1 MKMQCPN
8 CGLKGSVADLYVGRH
23 VKCPKCKNIFLCEI
37 DTTLVVEDIEDTSRA
52 GNVAAAETPGAASH
66 HTKMIGEQLVDRGYI
81 SSAALQAAHEDQTA
95 GGGRIGDILI
105 KHKEIDEAD
114 LLEALAIQFDMEY
127 VPVLPTEIQSD
138 FTSRLTIGFL
148 KKFKIV
154 PVAYGDDAF
163 IAINDPFLYQE
174 LDDVR
179 RLLGWE
185 AARAVLCPSQ
195 SILNSINYAYDMSH
209 NTAEEVMQDIHDEDP
224 EALFSAIEEVGDLLD
239 DTSEE
244 PVIRLV
250 NFMFSQAVRNNA
262 SDIHI
267 EPYTNSLKIR
277 QRIDGILYDMLS
289 PPKHVQSALV
299 SRIKILAKLKIDVKM
314 LPQDG
319 RIELKIGNKEIDVRV
334 STLPTSA
341 GERVVM
347 RLLDKSSVLISLAE
361 LGMPEDRLQPFTDE
375 IHAAHGIVLV
385 TGPTGSGKTTTLYAA
400 LTTIHKTDINII
412 TIEDP
417 VEYKI
422 SGIGQVQVNPAID
435 LTFASGLRSIVRQD
449 PDVILIGEIRDLE
462 TAEIAIQSA
471 LTGHLVFSTLHTND
485 SSSAIT
491 RLIDMGIEPFLL
503 SSSINAILAQRLV
516 RMICAQCKEE
526 YTPLPEELA
535 KLGLDD
541 SIAGSG
547 RKVYRGRGC
556 SKCHHTGFRGR
567 CGIFELLLMSQSMKS
582 LVLNTADANLI
593 KQQAVAE
600 GMVTLRQDGAMK
612 VLQGITTIEE
622 VYRVTHE

>member
-1 MKMQCPN
+1 MKNP
-8 CGLKGSVADLYVGRH
+8 AHGR
-23 VKCPKCKNIFLCEI
+23 K
-37 DTTLVVEDIEDTSRA
+37 
-52 GNVAAAETPGAASH
+52 
-66 HTKMIGEQLVDRGYI
+66 IGELLIDRGKI
-81 SSAALQAAHEDQTA
+81 TPAVLQAALDDQKA
-95 GGGRIGDILI
+95 SGDRLGEILI
-105 KHKEIDEAD
+105 RNKEIDEVD
-114 LLEALAIQFDMEY
+114 LLEALAVQFDMEF
-127 VPVLPTEIQSD
+127 VSTLPSEIQSD
-138 FTSRLTIGFL
+138 FTTRLTIGFL
-148 KKFKIV
+148 KKYKMV
-154 PVAYGDDAF
+154 PVASGEDAYV
-163 IAINDPFLYQE
+163 AISDPFLFQE

-179 RLLGWE
+179 RILGWE
-185 AARAVLCPSQ
+185 AARAVLCPSLA
-195 SILNSINYAYDMSH
+195 ILNSINYAYDMRQ

-267 EPYTNSLKIR
+267 EPYANSVKVR

-347 RLLDKSSVLISLAE
+347 RLLDKSSVLISLSD
-361 LGMPEDRLQPFTDE
+361 LGMPDDRFRPFTEE

-422 SGIGQVQVNPAID
+422 SGIGQVQVNPSID

-485 SSSAIT
+485 SASAIT

-516 RMICAQCKEE
+516 RMICVHCKEE
-526 YTPLPEELA
+526 YDPLPEELR
-535 KLGLDD
+535 KLGLDEEVIGLD
-541 SIAGSG
+541 
-547 RKVYRGRGC
+547 RKVYHGRGC
-556 SKCHHTGFRGR
+556 SKCHHTGYRGR
-567 CGIFELLLMSQSMKS
+567 CGIFELLLMSQTMKS

-593 KQQAVAE
+593 KQQAIAE
-600 GMVTLRQDGAMK
+600 GMITLRKDGAMK

-622 VYRVTHE
+622 VYRVSHE